1 MEFQTSSFLNKTMTL
16 TGYFLVVSALFVIP
30 YFVAEYV
37 PLIIEIIIINMIIL
51 LGVIL
56 IHYAAHSKTA

>member
-1 MEFQTSSFLNKTMTL
+1 MTL